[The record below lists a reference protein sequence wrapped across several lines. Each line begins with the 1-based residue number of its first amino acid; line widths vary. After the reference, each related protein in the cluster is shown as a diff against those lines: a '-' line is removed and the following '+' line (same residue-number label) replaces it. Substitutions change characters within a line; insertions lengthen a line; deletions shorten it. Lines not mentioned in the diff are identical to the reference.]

1 MTFWSRGLLKSCD
14 KRKPLYPY
22 YQSAY
27 DHQTWQDGNLDGLLL
42 DDYLITSSFE
52 ITWQTKTIIFA
63 QELCLWSPNLAGWWP
78 TLTGSYPQSHMIL
91 WSRGLA
97 RSLDKLKLLYLH
109 YSSAYGHQT
118 LSDSEIFWGAP
129 NHKLLLI
136 FDHVALL
143 GYVKNI
149 SPLAECLW
157 PQNLAGL

>member
-1 MTFWSRGLLKSCD
+1 MLWAFKPCPLEINSDGRLKREHLESSSSALKALDFHNHHNAYGQKIWNRDDLTWGISIQKWDMTFWSRGLLKSCD

-78 TLTGSYPQSHMIL
+78 TLTGSYP
-91 WSRGLA
+91 
-97 RSLDKLKLLYLH
+97 
-109 YSSAYGHQT
+109 
-118 LSDSEIFWGAP
+118 
-129 NHKLLLI
+129 
-136 FDHVALL
+136 
-143 GYVKNI
+143 
-149 SPLAECLW
+149 
-157 PQNLAGL
+157 